1 MLPCQCWMCR
11 RNRLEERMALELK
24 GLKGKAVKAAANIDR
39 LNAAY
44 DKFNTDAATH
54 AADVEGLAPQI
65 EALAEDLSFSAQTL
79 GNSVNGSAD
88 LQRQPVVSQNGQ
100 GAVQQPETPPNA
112 QGGSG
117 ANPEGQFRG

>member
-79 GNSVNGSAD
+79 GNSVNGSGESEKPKEQPSIQPGTNQAD
-88 LQRQPVVSQNGQ
+88 TQPS
-100 GAVQQPETPPNA
+100 AL
-112 QGGSG
+112 GGSG
-117 ANPEGQFRG
+117 ANPEGQFRA